1 MTAGAPVGVRA
12 PVIAPTGAP
21 AVIAP
26 TGAPIDREAAQQ
38 GTLRVA
44 LVGNPN
50 TGKTTLFNALTGMR
64 QRVANFAGV
73 TVERVEG
80 SYRGPDGRRV
90 SVIDLPG
97 SYSLSAHTP
106 DETIALDV
114 LLGRAADVPLPE
126 VIVVVVDAQNLE
138 RNLFLVSQLLEL
150 GRPLVV
156 ALNQS
161 DAAEADG
168 IRIDVV
174 ELISELGVTV
184 IPTVATK
191 GHGVE
196 RLRHAIARAES
207 LPRPGRKFELPE
219 AVESA
224 LAAAEDAL
232 VRQGFSRPQAGL
244 EALMLVART
253 GSQFPVPSSQRGGGP
268 PGTWTLELGTILERA
283 RAALSAT
290 GFNPASLEAE
300 LRYQWI
306 TGVIARTVTRA
317 TLRARNTTD
326 RVDAVLLHRVWGPLI
341 FLAIMTLMFQAV
353 FAWAQPIMDAVEGML
368 GGLGVVVG
376 AVIPPGDLR
385 SLITDGVIAGVGS
398 VLVFLP
404 QIAILFLFIGI
415 LEDSG
420 YMARAAFIMDRYM
433 RRVGLHGRSF
443 IPLISGYACAVPAI
457 MSTRTI
463 ERSNDRLATMMVVPL
478 MSCSARLPVYTL
490 LIGAFVPSVAVLGIF
505 DLKGVTLLAMYLLGT
520 VTALGVAFVF
530 RRTLLKGR
538 VQPLILELPP
548 YRIPSPRTLF
558 TSVVQRASLFLR
570 RAGTIILALSVVLWA
585 LASYPKQ
592 VPSSQFPVPGA
603 VASRNLELGTGN
615 SGEAAAQEYQLAHSV
630 LGQIGRAIE
639 PLVRPLGFDWKIGV
653 SIVSSFA
660 AREVF
665 VSTMGTI
672 YGVGA
677 DDRATLEALPERLR
691 AERDAAGQPIYTTLT
706 AIGLMVFY
714 VYALMCMST
723 VAVTVR
729 EAGGGRQGWRWAGL
743 QFGYML
749 ALAYVAAWLV
759 RQVGLALGYGG

>member
-1 MTAGAPVGVRA
+1 MTLVGAPGA
-12 PVIAPTGAP
+12 ATGAH
-21 AVIAP
+21 
-26 TGAPIDREAAQQ
+26 GRAAADGHAAKQE
-38 GTLRVA
+38 TLRVA

-80 SYRGPDGRRV
+80 SYRASDGRRV
-90 SVIDLPG
+90 TVLDLPG

-106 DETIALDV
+106 DEAIALDV
-114 LLGRAADVPLPE
+114 LLGRAADVELPE
-126 VIVVVVDAQNLE
+126 VIVVVVDAHNLE

-156 ALNQS
+156 ALNQV

-168 IRIDVV
+168 IRIDIV
-174 ELISELGVTV
+174 ELINELGVTV
-184 IPTVATK
+184 VPTVATK
-191 GHGVE
+191 GEGID
-196 RLRHAIARAES
+196 RLRHAIGRAPE
-207 LPRPGRKFELPE
+207 LPLPGRKFALPA
-219 AVESA
+219 AVAGAVAPVEQA
-224 LAAAEDAL
+224 LEH
-232 VRQGFSRPQAGL
+232 QGFTRAQAEL
-244 EALMLVART
+244 EAMMLLSTAGSEFLVPGSSRT
-253 GSQFPVPSSQRGGGP
+253 APS
-268 PGTWTLELGTILERA
+268 PGTRNQELGALLERA
-283 RAALSAT
+283 HAELVAAGL
-290 GFNPASLEAE
+290 NPSSVEAE
-300 LRYQWI
+300 LRYRWI
-306 TGVIARTVTRA
+306 TGIVQRTVTHTSFR
-317 TLRARNTTD
+317 RARSTTD

-341 FLAIMTLMFQAV
+341 FVAVMALMFQAI
-353 FAWAQPIMDAVEGML
+353 FTWAQPLMDAVEGVL
-368 GGLGVVVG
+368 GTVGGTVG
-376 AVIPPGDLR
+376 ALLPPGDLR
-385 SLITDGVIAGVGS
+385 SLIVDGVIAGVGS

-463 ERSNDRLATMMVVPL
+463 ERRTDRLATMMVVPL

-490 LIGAFVPSVAVLGIF
+490 LIGAFVPSVAVLGVF

-520 VTALGVAFVF
+520 LTALVVAFVF

-548 YRIPSPRTLF
+548 YRVPSPRTLL
-558 TSVVQRASLFLR
+558 TTVVHRASLFLR

-585 LASYPKQ
+585 LASYPKAAPGFRFQ
-592 VPSSQFPVPGA
+592 VPPAAESREAGTRNQEPGTTTSSP
-603 VASRNLELGTGN
+603 
-615 SGEAAAQEYQLAHSV
+615 AADQETQLANSF
-630 LGQIGRAIE
+630 LGQAGHAIE

-672 YGVGA
+672 YGVGS
-677 DDRATLEALPERLR
+677 DDGATMRALPDRLR
-691 AERDAAGQPIYTTLT
+691 AERDAGGRPVYTTLT
-706 AIGLMVFY
+706 ALGLMVFY
-714 VYALMCMST
+714 VFALMCMST

-729 EAGGGRQGWRWAGL
+729 EAGGGRVGWGWAGL

-749 ALAYVAAWLV
+749 ALAYAAAWFV
-759 RQVGLALGYGG
+759 RQLGMALGYGG

>member
-1 MTAGAPVGVRA
+1 VTVGAPAGATA
-12 PVIAPTGAP
+12 PLIAPTDGH
-21 AVIAP
+21 
-26 TGAPIDREAAQQ
+26 AAQH

-44 LVGNPN
+44 LIGNPN

-80 SYRGPDGRRV
+80 GYRGPDGRRV
-90 SVIDLPG
+90 AVLDLPG
-97 SYSLSAHTP
+97 CYSLSPHTP
-106 DETIALDV
+106 DEAIALDV

-126 VIVVVVDAQNLE
+126 VVVVVIDAHNLE
-138 RNLFLVSQLLEL
+138 RNLFLLSQLLEL

-156 ALNQS
+156 ALNQI

-168 IRIDVV
+168 IHIDVV
-174 ELISELGVTV
+174 ELINELGVTV

-191 GHGVE
+191 GHGID
-196 RLRHAIARAES
+196 RLRHAIARAAG
-207 LPRPGRKFELPE
+207 LPLPARRFELP
-219 AVESA
+219 APIAGA
-224 LAAAEDAL
+224 LAAVEGAL
-232 VRQGFSRPQAGL
+232 ERQGFSRPQAEL
-244 EALMLVART
+244 EALMLAAPA
-253 GSQFPVPSSQRGGGP
+253 SSESPVPNSKN
-268 PGTWTLELGTILERA
+268 GTHPLGTGNRELGTLLDQA
-283 RAALSAT
+283 RTDIKLA
-290 GFNPASLEAE
+290 GFNAASLEAE
-300 LRYQWI
+300 LRYRWI
-306 TGVIARTVTRA
+306 TGVVERTVTRA
-317 TLRARNTTD
+317 ARRTRTPAD
-326 RVDAVLLHRVWGPLI
+326 RVDAVVLHRVWGPII
-341 FLAIMTLMFQAV
+341 FLAVMALMFQAI
-353 FAWAQPIMDAVEGML
+353 FSWAQPLMDAVEGLL
-368 GGLGVVVG
+368 GGIGGAVG
-376 AVIPPGDLR
+376 ALLPPGDLR
-385 SLITDGVIAGVGS
+385 SLIVDGVIAGVGS

-463 ERSNDRLATMMVVPL
+463 ERSTDRLATMMVIPL

-520 VTALGVAFVF
+520 ITALAVAFVF

-548 YRIPSPRTLF
+548 YRIPSPRTLL
-558 TSVVQRASLFLR
+558 TTVAHRASLFLR
-570 RAGTIILALSVVLWA
+570 RAGTIILALSIVLWA
-585 LASYPKQ
+585 LASYPKA
-592 VPSSQFPVPGA
+592 VPSSQFPVPS
-603 VASRNLELGTGN
+603 VATRNLELGTGN
-615 SGEAAAQEYQLAHSV
+615 SGNAAIQEYQLAHSA
-630 LGQIGRAIE
+630 LGYLGRAIE

-677 DDRATLEALPERLR
+677 DDGATLKALPDRLR
-691 AERDAAGQPIYTTLT
+691 AERDASGRPVYTTLT
-706 AIGLMVFY
+706 ALGLMVFY

-723 VAVTVR
+723 IAVTVR

-749 ALAYVAAWLV
+749 VLAYGAAWLL
-759 RQVGLALGYGG
+759 REVGLAMGYGG